1 MLSIA
6 MPMVVSHACYSIMT
20 FTDRLFLS
28 KLSPAEMNAAMG
40 GGLTVFMMMTF
51 FFGLIGYSTAL
62 TAQYFGAGQ
71 KSKCASVVTQ
81 SLIISVIAYPIIMV
95 SKSLGIMLFDY
106 MGISPE
112 QLYYQK
118 IYFNTL
124 MYAVIITLFRIT
136 FTSFFS
142 GIGKT
147 AIVMKSFLVAMVVN
161 IAFNYILIFGKFG
174 FPALGIKGAAYGTII
189 GGLAGVAVL
198 IAAYFKRDNRLEYKV
213 MKSFYCSSA
222 IMGKLFKFGYP
233 SGLEMLLN
241 IVAFNVL
248 VMLFHSHS
256 LATAT
261 AATIIFNWDMI
272 SFIPLLGIGI
282 GVTSLVGR
290 YMGAGKTEIAEKS
303 VISGVKMSVL
313 YSSVILIC
321 FLFFTESLVDI
332 FKPSDGTELFLQ
344 ARPIAIFMLKVA
356 ALYVTV
362 DALVVVFIG
371 ALRGA
376 GDTFVAM
383 VLSVSMHWAAIPVL
397 YFMLRVLNF
406 SPEKCWAIVVLI
418 FSAFSFLIYG
428 RYKGGKWKT
437 IKVIDDENREFIDEL
452 RAESDL

>member
-1 MLSIA
+1 
-6 MPMVVSHACYSIMT
+6 
-20 FTDRLFLS
+20 
-28 KLSPAEMNAAMG
+28 
-40 GGLTVFMMMTF
+40 
-51 FFGLIGYSTAL
+51 
-62 TAQYFGAGQ
+62 
-71 KSKCASVVTQ
+71 
-81 SLIISVIAYPIIMV
+81 
-95 SKSLGIMLFDY
+95 
-106 MGISPE
+106 
-112 QLYYQK
+112 
-118 IYFNTL
+118 
-124 MYAVIITLFRIT
+124 
-136 FTSFFS
+136 
-142 GIGKT
+142 
-147 AIVMKSFLVAMVVN
+147 
-161 IAFNYILIFGKFG
+161 
-174 FPALGIKGAAYGTII
+174 
-189 GGLAGVAVL
+189 
-198 IAAYFKRDNRLEYKV
+198 
-213 MKSFYCSSA
+213 
-222 IMGKLFKFGYP
+222 
-233 SGLEMLLN
+233 
-241 IVAFNVL
+241 
-248 VMLFHSHS
+248 FHSHS